1 MKEQRCK
8 VDLDLVV
15 FMCMFVVSVALFI
28 ASFFK
33 W

>member
-15 FMCMFVVSVALFI
+15 FVGMLIVSVALFI

-33 W
+33 

>member
-1 MKEQRCK
+1 MRDQQCK

-15 FMCMFVVSVALFI
+15 FMGMLIVSVALFI

-33 W
+33 